1 MQFNEQNPLRV
12 FEAFAGY
19 GSQSMAL
26 QRLHNDYGLPFKVVG
41 ISEVDPNAINAYYAC
56 HDSAIPN
63 YGDICHINWGGV
75 DDFDLFTYS
84 FPCTNISAAGHQQ
97 GLTEGSGTASS
108 LLWECRKAIA
118 AKRPKYLLMENVKAL
133 LQKKFSEQFG
143 KWLTELSDLG
153 YTNFFSVLNAKD
165 FGVAQNRE
173 RVFMVSILDCESD
186 YVFPNGFTLD
196 KRVEDYLQDEEEV
209 GDEFHIDSAR
219 VTPSVVKEIFS
230 QKYVFEQLCEIYHQE
245 WKEANS
251 D

>member
-1 MQFNEQNPLRV
+1 
-12 FEAFAGY
+12 
-19 GSQSMAL
+19 
-26 QRLHNDYGLPFKVVG
+26 
-41 ISEVDPNAINAYYAC
+41 
-56 HDSAIPN
+56 
-63 YGDICHINWGGV
+63 
-75 DDFDLFTYS
+75 
-84 FPCTNISAAGHQQ
+84 
-97 GLTEGSGTASS
+97 
-108 LLWECRKAIA
+108 
-118 AKRPKYLLMENVKAL
+118 MENVKAL

-209 GDEFHIDSAR
+209 GEEFHIDSAR